1 MFSMGLFGKSKKELL
16 VWQNLIIQDS
26 PNRLIMP
33 EKQLKQ
39 ITEQQ
44 ATNDLRII
52 QDCLKIISNTVKP
65 DIFFSRLDLLKE
77 KSKHLVLLEPYITF
91 SGSSPTAAYEEI
103 LEKEQEAIYQFICR
117 YFSATF
123 EKAESLK
130 TEKGKKNHYQKFFDN
145 LQLYADRMNEHN
157 LNYIEYKRRNHLT

>member
-1 MFSMGLFGKSKKELL
+1 MGLFGKSKKELL
-16 VWQNLIIQDS
+16 VWQNLILQD
-26 PNRLIMP
+26 PPTKLIMS

-44 ATNDLRII
+44 ATNDLRIV

-77 KSKHLVLLEPYITF
+77 KSKHLVLLEPYIAF
-91 SGSSPTAAYEEI
+91 SGASPTAAYEEV

-117 YFSATF
+117 YFSTTF

-130 TEKGKKNHYQKFFDN
+130 TEKGKKNHYQKFFDS
-145 LQLYADRMNEHN
+145 LQPYTDRMNEHN
-157 LNYIEYKRRNHLT
+157 LNYIEYKRRNHLM